1 MEKLFTRNGHQYT
14 KTPEFNEAGK
24 PVYTRVIECERCG
37 VVNGQRVWCMGMEN
51 GRAWST
57 TGFECWTCNN
67 TGIRGTKQERLYTS
81 AELAKIT
88 KAAVTRAANKQ
99 AKFLEA
105 QRIIAEKRAANEA
118 AYHQANAVFLETLK
132 GLCSGDGQSFW
143 DRVYADLTTSLR
155 DPSDRLI
162 AAVDAEVA
170 KRAINVNSAFIGDV
184 GDKITITITI
194 EKIITIH
201 SQLYGNTYL
210 HLCRD
215 QAGDVIVYKGTANI
229 GNPGE
234 TNKIKATVKEH
245 QLYDGVQQTV
255 IQRPKLVN

>member
-1 MEKLFTRNGHQYT
+1 MEQLFTRSGHQYT
-14 KTPEFNEAGK
+14 KTPEFNKFGN
-24 PVYTRVIECERCG
+24 PVYTRHVECERCG

-67 TGIRGTKQERLYTS
+67 TGIRGTRQERLYT
-81 AELAKIT
+81 AAQLAKLQ
-88 KAAVTRAANKQ
+88 RAAATRQ
-99 AKFLEA
+99 ARAHARAMQAL
-105 QRIIAEKRAANEA
+105 RIAAEERAAKEA
-118 AYHQANAVFLETLK
+118 AYHQANAAFLETLK
-132 GLCSGDGQSFW
+132 GLCSGDDQSFW

-155 DPSDRLI
+155 DPSERLI
-162 AAVDAEVA
+162 AAVDAEVT
-170 KRAINVNSAFIGDV
+170 KRAINVNSAFIGQL
-184 GDKITITITI
+184 GDKVTLTITI

-215 QAGDVIVYKGTANI
+215 QASNVIVYKGTADI
-229 GNPGE
+229 GAPGE
-234 TNKIKATVKEH
+234 TNTIKATVKEH

-255 IQRPKLVN
+255 IQRPKLVK